1 MLKDPPA
8 NAGATRD
15 PGPTTGSGRPGEGKR
30 NPLQYS
36 YLENSMDRGIW
47 RATVHG
53 VIKSRTRVTEPSR
66 RAMQIYKP
74 VVHRPGGLLSL

>member
-36 YLENSMDRGIW
+36 YLENSMDRGAW
-47 RATVHG
+47 WATVQG
-53 VIKSRTRVTEPSR
+53 VTKNET
-66 RAMQIYKP
+66 Q
-74 VVHRPGGLLSL
+74 LSD